1 MKQPLEES
9 QLKNYLFDTFS
20 IAFGYPQQSPWF
32 INDLQCRLESIHE
45 LLLPSNSR
53 LDTTNAVFEELISV
67 SHSIRDLP
75 AAITTNAPQ
84 DPFQKAAMAF
94 QLAKKNF
101 LSLYN
106 HQFFWFD
113 GGCKWLENIEMS
125 ENERRHD
132 DILTYEYQDRARRL
146 SGNFSILIT
155 CITTLTDE
163 GNLITLSL
171 SSSVNGKTCRIPI
184 GRYSITQNIA
194 ADVQKHFAMELS
206 NLIKAI
212 AKERRSIAAE

>member
-1 MKQPLEES
+1 MKQPLEEL

-20 IAFGYPQQSPWF
+20 IAFGYPQHSPWF

-45 LLLPSNSR
+45 LLSPRNPR
-53 LDTTNAVFEELISV
+53 LDTTETVFGDLISI
-67 SHSIRDLP
+67 SHLTRDIP
-75 AAITTNAPQ
+75 AAITNAPQ
-84 DPFQKAAMAF
+84 GAFQKAAMAF

-113 GGCKWLENIEMS
+113 GGCKWVESIEMG

-132 DILTYEYQDRARRL
+132 DVLTYEYQDRARRL
-146 SGNFSILIT
+146 SGNFSIIIT
-155 CITTLTDE
+155 CIATLADG

-171 SSSVNGKTCRIPI
+171 GSSVNGKICRIPI
-184 GRYSITQNIA
+184 GRYSIAQNIA
-194 ADVQKHFAMELS
+194 ADVQKNFAMELG
-206 NLIKAI
+206 NLIKSI
-212 AKERRSIAAE
+212 AKERRLTTSE